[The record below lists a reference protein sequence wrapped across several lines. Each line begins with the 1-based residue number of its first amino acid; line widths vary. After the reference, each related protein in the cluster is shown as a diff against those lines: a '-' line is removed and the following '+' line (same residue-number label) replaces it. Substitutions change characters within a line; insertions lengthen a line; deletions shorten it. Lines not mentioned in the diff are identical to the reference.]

1 MLTLVIIC
9 CIIGLVILGDG
20 VAVLIALAAVG
31 ILLFVVIVLVNKD
44 LAKRGREIR
53 KITHYKTRTYDD
65 GFGKYTVDI
74 KEEEYVV
81 VPKDE
86 DNDKK

>member
-1 MLTLVIIC
+1 MLTFVIIC
-9 CIIGLVILGDG
+9 CIIASILLGNG

-31 ILLFVVIVLVNKD
+31 ILLVVVIVLVGND
-44 LAKRGREIR
+44 LDKRGKKVK

-65 GFGKYTVDI
+65 GFGKYTVNI
-74 KEEEYVV
+74 KDEEYVV

-86 DNDKK
+86 GNDKK

>member
-1 MLTLVIIC
+1 MLTFVIIC
-9 CIIGLVILGDG
+9 CIIASILLGNG

-31 ILLFVVIVLVNKD
+31 ILLVVVIVLVNKD
-44 LAKRGREIR
+44 LAKRGKEVR

-86 DNDKK
+86 GNDKK